1 MSIITNNY
9 KKNNLLIALLLLI
22 LATISFY
29 IISRINYLLFHSI
42 AEGFAIFVAVLIYIL
57 ASRTFKY
64 SGNNYLLFIGYVY
77 LFLAIFDFFH
87 LLTYK
92 GMGVF
97 PGYNSD
103 IPTQL
108 WIAGRYVN
116 AFSLLLASFLV
127 RWKISRPL
135 VICSYSLVTVLLL
148 ALILWFKFFP
158 VCFIEGQ
165 GLTQFKIV
173 SEYIISL
180 ILLGA
185 IAKTYDQREQISQLL
200 CNIVI
205 ASMAVTILSE
215 LSFTLYTDVYGIM
228 NFGGH
233 IFKIIANYLIYCGL
247 VLHGIDAP
255 YDMIFKELSESDKSL
270 RATHQKL
277 LNIIDFLPDATFVI
291 DKDKKV
297 IAWNKA
303 IEEMTGLKKEDIL
316 GKGDNIYSVPFYGKK
331 RFMLADYVFL
341 DDKEKYSELKN
352 RYSLVE
358 KKGNT
363 IFAES
368 FIPAIFKG
376 KGAYV
381 WFTASPLFDC
391 DGSLMGAIESIR
403 DITERKQA
411 EDKLKAL
418 STLDGLTGVAN
429 RRYFEE
435 YLETEWTSS
444 LRTGKPLSLIM
455 CDIDY
460 FKGYNDTYGH
470 LEGDECL
477 RKVAGSLNK
486 TVKGPKDLLARF
498 GGEEF
503 VVILPET
510 GLDDAVIVAELLR
523 SNIEALKIEHKKSQ
537 ISNYITISL
546 GVSTVVS
553 NLELSS
559 RELISLADTALYQA
573 KKEGRNTY
581 RSAHL
586 LTSLSTA

>member
-57 ASRTFKY
+57 ASRTLKY

-148 ALILWFKFFP
+148 TLILWFKFFP

-228 NFGGH
+228 NFVGH
-233 IFKIIANYLIYCGL
+233 IFKIIANYLIYWGL

-444 LRTGKPLSLIM
+444 LQTGKPLSLIM

-486 TVKGPKDLLARF
+486 TVKGTRYLLARF

-537 ISNYITISL
+537 ISNYVTISL